1 METLRV
7 AKVAKCLALCALML
21 TLVALLPAPHG
32 IVSPNAEAVKRFR
45 RYLVTIP
52 PNSIVN
58 LTGWQQTYVP
68 LGLALFGRQPYILN
82 FG

>member
-1 METLRV
+1 MESLRV
-7 AKVAKCLALCALML
+7 AKVAQCLALCALVL

-32 IVSPNAEAVKRFR
+32 MVSPSSEAVKRFR
-45 RYLVTIP
+45 RYLVSVP

-58 LTGWQQTYVP
+58 FTGWQQTYVP
-68 LGLALFGRQPYILN
+68 LGVALFGRNPYLLN